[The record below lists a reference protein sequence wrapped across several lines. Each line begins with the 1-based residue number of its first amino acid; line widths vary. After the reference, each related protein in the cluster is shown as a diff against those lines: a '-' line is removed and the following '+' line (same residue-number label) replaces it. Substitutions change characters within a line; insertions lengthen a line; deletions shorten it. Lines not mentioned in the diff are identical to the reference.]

1 MAGEAGG
8 QHLSTRSVAPLVP
21 IAMMNPK
28 TGTTMMRRRAIS
40 TIFLGCVALAACTG
54 GPTPWKQPAL
64 AMPPTWSN
72 AAEGAS
78 GERQNWWQE
87 FNDPQLN
94 ALVDRV
100 LRTNNDFAAAAV
112 RVRRS
117 QLLATLTGA
126 NSAPSLAAGAGTGV
140 SRSIDPVSTQRSSGT
155 FASFNYE
162 LDIWGKLA
170 SERAASRKEVQ
181 ATQADCRAFADVL
194 VGTTVKLYWRVA
206 YLNGLLAMDDVD
218 IESAEKTASMTY
230 AKLEAGA
237 TSGTNAADVELAVLT
252 LQSARRQVLQRRVEA
267 RNALAILFDQPPGV
281 VVSEPS
287 QLPEGPLPPIGAGLP
302 AQILAN
308 RSDLRA
314 AELRLREALD
324 EVDVMRTS
332 FYPTL
337 SLTGNLGTASNSLVD
352 LVRSPAATLGS
363 GLALPFLGGPNMEL
377 ATKVSQS
384 QYEEAVLDF
393 RQKLYAA
400 LAEVENDLSERA
412 QVIADEETLRLEVEQ
427 ARRAE
432 SIARAR
438 FEAGASDI
446 QLWLDAQ
453 QRVRA
458 IERSLLANRLSQFD
472 NLADL
477 YRALGIGVSLDP
489 RRCGIS

>member
-1 MAGEAGG
+1 
-8 QHLSTRSVAPLVP
+8 
-21 IAMMNPK
+21 
-28 TGTTMMRRRAIS
+28 MMRRRAIS
-40 TIFLGCVALAACTG
+40 TAFLGCVALAACTS

-64 AMPPTWSN
+64 AIPPTWSN
-72 AAEGAS
+72 AAEGAI
-78 GERQNWWQE
+78 GQRQNWWQE
-87 FNDPQLN
+87 INDPQLN

-100 LRTNNDFAAAAV
+100 LRTNNDFAAAAI

-117 QLLATLTGA
+117 QLLANLTGA
-126 NSAPSLAAGAGTGV
+126 NAAPSLSAGASTGA
-140 SRSIDPVSTQRSSGT
+140 SRSFDPVSTQRSSES

-162 LDIWGKLA
+162 IDFWGKLA
-170 SERAASRKEVQ
+170 SERAASRKEAQ

-194 VGTTVKLYWRVA
+194 VGTTAKLYWQLA
-206 YLNGLLAMDDVD
+206 YLNQLLAMDDAD
-218 IESAEKTASMTY
+218 IEYAEKTASLTY
-230 AKLEAGA
+230 AKLDAGA
-237 TSGTNAADVELAVLT
+237 TSATNAADVEMNVMT

-267 RNALAILFDQPPGV
+267 RNALAILFDQPPGIV
-281 VVSEPS
+281 NSEPL
-287 QLPEGPLPPIGAGLP
+287 QLPEGPLPTIGAGLP

-308 RSDLRA
+308 RPDLRA

-324 EVDVMRTS
+324 EVDVTRTS

-352 LVRSPAATLGS
+352 VVRNPVATLGA
-363 GLALPFLGGPNMEL
+363 GLALPFLGGPSMEL

-400 LAEVENDLSERA
+400 LAEVENDLSERV
-412 QVIADEETLRLEVEQ
+412 QGIADEETLRLEVEQ

-446 QLWLDAQ
+446 QLWLDAR

-458 IERSLLANRLSQFD
+458 VERSLLANRLSQFD

-477 YRALGIGVSLDP
+477 YRALGVGVSLD
-489 RRCGIS
+489 RTRCGFS